1 MDDTT
6 CVSAGPRRSD
16 TESGNWEGGAEKVG
30 ETGPE
35 WCPREQGGQEIMGRW
50 VARWEEG
57 AQGRHTVVLRVCP
70 ASLGGTGWADL
81 QRKGWQFLVTEEL
94 THRTEEIHRACPTEA
109 FAPDQGHWGAEA
121 SGTPRSMHNSESTLP
136 QGACITAPLCLSF
149 SHGN

>member
-50 VARWEEG
+50 VPRSTGQAHSG
-57 AQGRHTVVLRVCP
+57 P
-70 ASLGGTGWADL
+70 AGVPSLLG
-81 QRKGWQFLVTEEL
+81 RKGVGRLAKK
-94 THRTEEIHRACPTEA
+94 RMAISGDR
-109 FAPDQGHWGAEA
+109 GAH
-121 SGTPRSMHNSESTLP
+121 PQDRRNP
-136 QGACITAPLCLSF
+136 QGLSYRGLCA
-149 SHGN
+149 